1 MTATPAKHLKK
12 LKTLDLSQWEISFWL
27 VKRKTSQREA
37 EYSVLRV
44 DIDAKLQR
52 RFQGYF
58 KQQVQGRDFHLTEYD
73 FSTADGDDVL
83 LTVDADETD
92 FSKVQDAID
101 KGFDNQRARDYSDLL
116 NSWAYIVLFE
126 SGNERV
132 YAWRKINAMTQPKKV
147 ISHKALLFRNHRL
160 TDIDDEEVFLIDPH
174 FGFVVYEGVAFIAHK
189 REFETSMN
197 FREGMKTH
205 SGNLLNDFESLGF
218 LSDVAAIR
226 KHVGDNVHHLRK
238 LASIRKAGYY
248 KEPNYLNRLI
258 QVSAA
263 EGWGLKIADGKVV
276 VEPETI
282 DLLLKLLNNDRLR
295 SPINNELFDSAAK
308 SPVKA
313 KSAGS

>member
-1 MTATPAKHLKK
+1 MTAAPAKRLKK
-12 LKTLDLSQWEISFWL
+12 LRTLDLSIWEVTFWL

-37 EYSVLRV
+37 AYSVLRV
-44 DIDAKLQR
+44 DIDEKLKLRFR
-52 RFQGYF
+52 RYF
-58 KQQVQGRDFHLTEYD
+58 KQQVQGRDLHLSEYD

-83 LTVDADETD
+83 LTVDAAETD

-116 NSWAYIVLFE
+116 NSWAYVVLFE

-132 YAWRKINAMTQPKKV
+132 YAWRTINAMTQPKKV
-147 ISHKALLFRNHRL
+147 FSRKALLFRNHRL
-160 TDIDDEEVFLIDPH
+160 TDIDDNEVFLIDPR
-174 FGFVVYEGVAFIAHK
+174 FDFVVYEGVAFIAHK

-205 SGNLLNDFESLGF
+205 GGELLNEFESLGF

-226 KHVGDNVHHLRK
+226 KHVGDNLHHLRK

-248 KEPNYLNRLI
+248 KQPNYLNRLI

-276 VEPETI
+276 VELETI

-295 SPINNELFDSAAK
+295 SPINDELFDSAAK

-313 KSAGS
+313 KTAVT